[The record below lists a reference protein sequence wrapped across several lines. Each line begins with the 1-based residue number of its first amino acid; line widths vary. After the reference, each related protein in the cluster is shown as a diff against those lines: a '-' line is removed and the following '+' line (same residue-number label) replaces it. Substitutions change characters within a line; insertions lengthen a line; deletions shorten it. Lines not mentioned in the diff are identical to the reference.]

1 MMPVEEAGKTL
12 SEVAAELNTHERE
25 CSLRYDAILQR
36 LMMDRI
42 DSIDWI
48 DGSWVCMPRSSAWPR
63 CEYLLRSE
71 DRNVPI
77 PSNSHASCR
86 W

>member
-36 LMMDRI
+36 LD
-42 DSIDWI
+42 
-48 DGSWVCMPRSSAWPR
+48 DGSNRFDRLDRWIMGLYATVIGMAA
-63 CEYLLRSE
+63 LRILAPFGGS
-71 DRNVPI
+71 
-77 PSNSHASCR
+77 
-86 W
+86 